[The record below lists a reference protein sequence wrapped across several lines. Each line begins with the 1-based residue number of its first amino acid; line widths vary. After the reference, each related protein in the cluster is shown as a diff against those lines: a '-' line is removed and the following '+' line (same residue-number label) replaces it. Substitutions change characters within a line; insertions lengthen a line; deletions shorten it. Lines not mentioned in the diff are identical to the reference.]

1 MNSETA
7 VHPDRSPQAVQQER
21 SPQVVHA
28 DRSGQTTHAV
38 IANITEQNYM
48 AQRTYGT
55 FQIPGRVAG
64 EEYSMTRVT
73 PRTAVIDY
81 GDKRTLPLAI
91 TAREIAEDLCREVN
105 SDAGENSF
113 LGVFVCAGNVPTE
126 EELRAAQAKLAEFYR
141 TLVASADREWERSH
155 SFLMIN
161 DVQRRAAG
169 HLGVKKEWYYQSR
182 ETAECPGCGER
193 IKPGVAVCRTCG
205 AVLDREKALALG
217 LAQALHSA
225 STVPEKP
232 IARRP

>member
-64 EEYSMTRVT
+64 EEYSLTRVT

-113 LGVFVCAGNVPTE
+113 LGRYSFSRLHRGGFR
-126 EELRAAQAKLAEFYR
+126 LRAEQ
-141 TLVASADREWERSH
+141 DRPGSR
-155 SFLMIN
+155 L
-161 DVQRRAAG
+161 QR
-169 HLGVKKEWYYQSR
+169 W
-182 ETAECPGCGER
+182 
-193 IKPGVAVCRTCG
+193 
-205 AVLDREKALALG
+205 
-217 LAQALHSA
+217 
-225 STVPEKP
+225 
-232 IARRP
+232 RRPDRQQPRSRRRRRIAKHTGWHR